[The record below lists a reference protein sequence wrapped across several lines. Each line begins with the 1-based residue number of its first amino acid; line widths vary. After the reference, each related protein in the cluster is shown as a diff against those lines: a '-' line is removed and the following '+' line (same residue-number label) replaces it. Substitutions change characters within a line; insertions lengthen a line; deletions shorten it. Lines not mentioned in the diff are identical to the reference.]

1 MKFTKKQ
8 ISSCQFNYKL
18 ATRLISRA
26 KSNLKFLKFNLLKL
40 IWQLSET
47 VSDDRGISA
56 RIGRPWTA
64 GGDVAVDRLMWQA
77 VCVVGRRLAGV
88 GGSRSSSSSNSNN
101 NNISCLPVIDTKSL
115 EIRNFVRTQI
125 WLDRLKMLLRSRLY
139 LNIEICNLPY

>member
-1 MKFTKKQ
+1 M
-8 ISSCQFNYKL
+8 
-18 ATRLISRA
+18 
-26 KSNLKFLKFNLLKL
+26 
-40 IWQLSET
+40 
-47 VSDDRGISA
+47 SDDRGISA

-125 WLDRLKMLLRSRLY
+125 WLDRLKMLLRSGAISKYPNMQSSLLKDISVKNRFNNYLVLY
-139 LNIEICNLPY
+139 YNADIWLIPSLKY